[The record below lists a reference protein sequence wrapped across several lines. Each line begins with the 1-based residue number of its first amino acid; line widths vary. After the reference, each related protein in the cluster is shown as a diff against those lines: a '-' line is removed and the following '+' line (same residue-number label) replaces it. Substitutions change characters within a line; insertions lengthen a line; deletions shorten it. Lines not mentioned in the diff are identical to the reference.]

1 MGYAP
6 LFGPTL
12 VGLENYTVFPTY
24 SYLKKTFHY
33 LGTLW
38 APSKNFSKKS
48 PLTPPV
54 SSHTLPSKVENY
66 VCLDID

>member
-24 SYLKKTFHY
+24 SHLKKCFHY
-33 LGTLW
+33 LMDLMGTL
-38 APSKNFSKKS
+38 KKFFKKI
-48 PLTPPV
+48 P
-54 SSHTLPSKVENY
+54 
-66 VCLDID
+66 IDASRIFPYPTI